1 MKPQVSVREIAV
13 ISKAAIN
20 TDMPAENKICQWILE
35 AGSYVKRRSELAQI
49 GSTCTRAYSY
59 YVAAN

>member
-20 TDMPAENKICQWILE
+20 TDMPAENKICQWNLE

-49 GSTCTRAYSY
+49 GSTWYTCL
-59 YVAAN
+59 